1 MELNKPKEIR
11 HKVDSSGNILRAY
24 WYGDVS
30 RITLSLA
37 KEKREREIGVINH
50 ALRRFE
56 IKRNPKRH
64 LFLKFNAYGMNHS
77 LLNDQLFDSVLIEDG
92 KNTWNVPNDWIINN
106 GKFLNFKNN
115 GGFELQVFI
124 PLDAIT
130 QFKVD

>member
-56 IKRNPKRH
+56 IKRDPKRH

-92 KNTWNVPNDWIINN
+92 KNTWNVPNDWIIKN